1 MITLVTLYSNG
12 CPRCDILEKKL
23 KDKGIE
29 YIHVTDVEEMLSLGF
44 KDVPKL
50 EVDGEIM
57 DFGNAI
63 KWVNER

>member
-1 MITLVTLYSNG
+1 MTLYSNG

-23 KDKGIE
+23 KDKGVDYKHI
-29 YIHVTDVEEMLSLGF
+29 TDIDYMMELGF

-57 DFGNAI
+57 DFGAAI
-63 KWVNER
+63 KWTNDR